1 MIHRRSS
8 LRPEGSSGCPGRAV
22 LVSLSLLETYGSV
35 CILEDVP
42 ARAFCGASLDS
53 WRTQNADVGSL
64 SLNLP
69 DSAKRVRKI
78 RVLWRKDLRRG
89 EIAEFD
95 TRQE

>member
-8 LRPEGSSGCPGRAV
+8 LRPEGSSGRPGRAV
-22 LVSLSLLETYGSV
+22 LFSLSLPKTYGSV
-35 CILEDVP
+35 CILGDVL
-42 ARAFCGASLDS
+42 ARAFCCAILDS
-53 WRTQNADVGSL
+53 WRAQNADVGSL

-69 DSAKRVRKI
+69 DFANRVRKI
-78 RVLWRKDLRRG
+78 RVLWRKDLRRR